1 MKTNSREI
9 VAGDD
14 MLRFPRRISAVV
26 SVSAPVLAFLTL
38 EVARKLQHHRNGMRH
53 VDLTEMQLAS
63 SETARAINRDI
74 VLELIR
80 TSQPLSR
87 ADLAR
92 RSGLGR
98 STISQIVEQLIS
110 ENWVREGAI
119 GVLPRGRRPTLI
131 GLNEDLVALA
141 VDIHPRQ
148 ASVALVDL
156 NGRLLSRSP
165 VPITSDPAASMRLI
179 NECMQR
185 MQRTASRKSIEG
197 VGISL
202 PGRINPATQRLIFA
216 PNLKWPDFDIKKS
229 VETRMEMP
237 VLMENDA
244 TACLLAE
251 LTFARMDGVRDAV
264 LVAVAEG
271 VGTCVL
277 TNGQLVAGHNGMAGE
292 FGHVSMDPNGPRC
305 GCGKNGCWEMYSSSR
320 AAVRYYRELRPKAS
334 AIAFPELLNLAE
346 EGDSAAAQA
355 LATQAK
361 WIGRGLRIIIAG
373 VSPSTIL
380 IAGDLTSAWHRF
392 GPVIEKEAAG
402 LTLAG
407 SMPAIRPTH
416 EGEIAR
422 LRGAAA
428 LVFQRRRAAQL
439 PLLPAGNGMVPA

>member
-1 MKTNSREI
+1 MT
-9 VAGDD
+9 
-14 MLRFPRRISAVV
+14 
-26 SVSAPVLAFLTL
+26 
-38 EVARKLQHHRNGMRH
+38 RNGSAHSQQQEPGSLRH
-53 VDLTEMQLAS
+53 DRHSLKRIDLAEMQLAS
-63 SETARAINRDI
+63 SETARIINRDI

-80 TSQPLSR
+80 ASQPISR

-92 RSGLGR
+92 LSGLGR
-98 STISQIVEQLIS
+98 STISQIVEQLIG
-110 ENWVREGAI
+110 ENWVREGAM
-119 GVLPRGRRPTLI
+119 GSLPRGRRPTLV
-131 GLNEDLVALA
+131 GLNEGLVAIA

-148 ASVALVDL
+148 ARVALVDL

-165 VPITSDPAASMRLI
+165 VPLTSDPAASMRLI
-179 NECMQR
+179 IDCMRR
-185 MQRTASRKSIEG
+185 MHQNFPQKSIEG
-197 VGISL
+197 IGISL

-216 PNLKWPDFDIKKS
+216 PNLKWPEFDLKKML
-229 VETRMEMP
+229 EAEMGLP
-237 VLMENDA
+237 VLLENDA

-277 TNGQLVAGHNGMAGE
+277 TNGQLVIGHNGMAGE
-292 FGHVSMDPNGPRC
+292 FGHISIDPNGPRC
-305 GCGKNGCWEMYSSSR
+305 GCGKNGCWELYSSSR
-320 AAVRYYRELRPKAS
+320 AALRYYRELRPKGPP
-334 AIAFPELLNLAE
+334 IAFQELINLAE

-355 LATQAK
+355 LTMQAT
-361 WIGRGLRIIIAG
+361 WIGRGLRMIIAS

-392 GPVIEKEAAG
+392 GPVIEKEASD

-407 SMPAIRPTH
+407 SSPSIRPTH

-428 LVFQRRRAAQL
+428 LVFQRGGRRTSST
-439 PLLPAGNGMVPA
+439 PATAGITKPA

>member
-1 MKTNSREI
+1 
-9 VAGDD
+9 
-14 MLRFPRRISAVV
+14 LRQSKHGIRRID
-26 SVSAPVLAFLTL
+26 LAEL
-38 EVARKLQHHRNGMRH
+38 
-53 VDLTEMQLAS
+53 QLAS
-63 SETARAINRDI
+63 SETARVINRDI

-80 TSQPLSR
+80 TSQPISR

-98 STISQIVEQLIS
+98 STVSQIVEQLID
-110 ENWVREGAI
+110 ENWVREGAM
-119 GVLPRGRRPTLI
+119 GSLPRGRRPTLL
-131 GLNEDLVALA
+131 GLNEDLVAIA

-165 VPITSDPAASMRLI
+165 VPLTSDPAASMRLI
-179 NECMQR
+179 IDCMQR
-185 MQRTASRKSIEG
+185 MRRAAPRKSIDG
-197 VGISL
+197 IGISL
-202 PGRINPATQRLIFA
+202 PGRVNPATQRLIFA
-216 PNLKWPDFDIKKS
+216 PNLKWSDFDIKKM
-229 VETRMEMP
+229 VETRMDLP
-237 VLMENDA
+237 VIMENDA

-264 LVAVAEG
+264 LIAVAEG

-292 FGHVSMDPNGPRC
+292 FGHVSVDPNGPRC
-305 GCGKNGCWEMYSSSR
+305 GCGKNGCWEVFSSCG
-320 AAVRYYRELRPKAS
+320 AALRYYHDLRPKRPVV
-334 AIAFPELLNLAE
+334 AFQELLNLAE

-355 LATQAK
+355 LTMQATR
-361 WIGRGLRIIIAG
+361 IGRGLRIIIAA

-380 IAGDLTSAWHRF
+380 IAGDLTAAWHRF
-392 GPVIEKEAAG
+392 GPVIEKEAMD

-407 SMPAIRPTH
+407 SAPLIRPTH

-428 LVFQRRRAAQL
+428 LVFQRAVRRANSISAKTI
-439 PLLPAGNGMVPA
+439 AATRTA

>member
-1 MKTNSREI
+1 LRHSRHDI
-9 VAGDD
+9 
-14 MLRFPRRISAVV
+14 RR
-26 SVSAPVLAFLTL
+26 
-38 EVARKLQHHRNGMRH
+38 

-63 SETARAINRDI
+63 SETARVINRDI

-80 TSQPLSR
+80 TSQPISR

-119 GVLPRGRRPTLI
+119 GSLPRGRRPTLV

-165 VPITSDPAASMRLI
+165 VPITSDPAASLRLVV
-179 NECMQR
+179 ECMQR
-185 MQRTASRKSIEG
+185 MCRTAQRKSIEG

-216 PNLKWPDFDIKKS
+216 PNLKWPDFDIKKM
-229 VETRMEMP
+229 VEAKMGMP

-292 FGHVSMDPNGPRC
+292 FGHVPLDPNGPRC
-305 GCGKNGCWEMYSSSR
+305 GCGKNGCWEVFSSSR
-320 AAVRYYRELRPKAS
+320 AALRYYRELRPKGSVTAYT
-334 AIAFPELLNLAE
+334 ELLNLAE

-355 LATQAK
+355 LTMQAR
-361 WIGRGLRIIIAG
+361 WIGRGLRVIIAG
-373 VSPSTIL
+373 ISPNTIL

-392 GPVIEKEAAG
+392 GPVIEKEASE

-407 SMPAIRPTH
+407 NAPSVRPTH

-428 LVFQRRRAAQL
+428 LVFQRRTLRATSA
-439 PLLPAGNGMVPA
+439 PVAAAAMNGA